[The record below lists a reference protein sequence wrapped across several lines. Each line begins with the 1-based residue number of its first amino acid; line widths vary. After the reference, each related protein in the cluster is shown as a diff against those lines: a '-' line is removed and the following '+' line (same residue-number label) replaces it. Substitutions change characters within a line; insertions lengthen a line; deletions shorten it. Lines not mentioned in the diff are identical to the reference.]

1 MKLTCSFNNYLYS
14 YRSFPMHFNQT
25 LLKKIT
31 RYIKEVFSEFS
42 ADNIF
47 KYSAS
52 LAYYTVFAVAPI
64 LLIIISLSG
73 LFFGKEAVEGR
84 IYEELN
90 GLIGPIVAL
99 QIQNMIRSIH
109 LTGNNFIASLTSTLL
124 LLIAATTIFGE
135 IQDSLNKMWGLRIKT
150 KRVWWKLILTRLIS
164 FSLIIAIGIIMT
176 LTLILNALIST
187 FGRFVGKYIA
197 NYSIYLIELINDLIS
212 FLVTAFLFSLLFKI
226 LPDAKI
232 KWKDVAIGGF
242 VTAVFFIL
250 GRWGISFYLSK
261 TNLTSLYGAAGS
273 IIIFMVW
280 VYYSSIILYLG
291 AEFTKVYTN
300 LYGGKIIPNE
310 YAEWVK
316 TEEKK
321 VRSPQLKNKDLP

>member
-1 MKLTCSFNNYLYS
+1 M
-14 YRSFPMHFNQT
+14 
-25 LLKKIT
+25 KKIT
-31 RYIKEVFSEFS
+31 KYIKEVFSEFS

-52 LAYYTVFAVAPI
+52 LAYYTVFSVAPI

-73 LFFGKEAVEGR
+73 LLFGKEAVEGR
-84 IYEELN
+84 VYAELN
-90 GLIGPIVAL
+90 GLIGSAAAL
-99 QIQNMIRSIH
+99 QIQNMIRSLH
-109 LTGNNFIASLTSTLL
+109 LTGNSLIASISSIALL
-124 LLIAATTIFGE
+124 LVAATTIFGE

-150 KRVWWKLILTRLIS
+150 KRIWWQLILSRLIS
-164 FSLIIAIGIIMT
+164 FSLIIAIGLIMT
-176 LTLILNALIST
+176 LTLLLNALVTT
-187 FGRFVGKYIA
+187 FGKFIGRYLADF
-197 NYSIYLIELINDLIS
+197 SIYLIQFINDVLS
-212 FLVTAFLFSLLFKI
+212 FFVAAFLFSLLFKI

-232 KWKDVAIGGF
+232 KWKDVAIGGV

-250 GRWGISFYLSK
+250 GKWGIGLYLTKS
-261 TNLTSLYGAAGS
+261 NLTSIYGAAGS

-291 AEFTKVYTN
+291 AEFTKVYAN

-316 TEEKK
+316 IEEKQ
-321 VRSPQLKNKDLP
+321 VSSPQLKNKELP